1 MNNIIKLN
9 FKFHK
14 LQRDVFDFI
23 QDSDKTIF
31 SLAIGRQ
38 WGKSVLC
45 KSNSLYYSM
54 CLGHRVMW
62 VSVSN
67 RSAKFHWTDLLRAVE
82 PLPDNKISKS
92 DRDIEFSS
100 GGSLSVRSS
109 INAASLRGEPLDLI
123 ICDEA
128 AHYQDG
134 HETFWEA
141 LYPSII
147 AAKGKCILAT
157 TPNGKNWFYDIHSEG
172 DNPNNEYDIVSFNYK
187 SESSPIVDM
196 KRVMIAKYFMSPI
209 KWRQEFNAEFIG
221 SALSVFNNLDT
232 IDEST
237 FAEAPRAAK
246 SYVAGLDVG
255 LAGDN
260 TCISVIDVDNR
271 EQVAGYIID
280 EYEPNLIVDKVVEI
294 LDFWKPER
302 TVLETNGVGKPMLSM
317 IKNVISRGVDIKD
330 LEDVYGFGFRK
341 EGYNH
346 KIVGKHISNQV
357 KTNMV
362 EELVA
367 GLQNKQLGILDSSTE
382 YGKLQRRE
390 MESYESKLSTSE
402 NFRLYGAKSG
412 KHDDTVAALYLSYYL
427 LPRIKVKLKE
437 SELVNPFQV
446 YNA

>member
-1 MNNIIKLN
+1 MKIKLN

-14 LQRDVFDFI
+14 LQREVFDFI
-23 QDSDKTIF
+23 QHSDKTIF

-54 CLGHRVMW
+54 VLGRRVMW

-82 PLPDNKISKS
+82 HLPGVKISKS
-92 DRDIEFSS
+92 DRDIEFNN
-100 GGSLSVRSS
+100 GGSLSIRSS
-109 INAASLRGEPLDLI
+109 QNAASLRGEPLDLI

-134 HETFWEA
+134 NETFWEA

-147 AAKGKCILAT
+147 AAKGKCVLAT

-172 DNPNNEYDIVSFNYK
+172 INPNNQYDIVSFNYK

-196 KRVMIAKYFMSPI
+196 KRVGIAKYFMSPI

-221 SALSVFNNLDT
+221 SALSVFNNLDRV
-232 IDEST
+232 DENN
-237 FAEAPRAAK
+237 FRGAIPPAK
-246 SYVAGLDVG
+246 SYVAGLDIG
-255 LAGDN
+255 LGDDN
-260 TCISVIDVDNR
+260 TCLSIIDVDNR
-271 EQVAGYIID
+271 EQVAGYLID
-280 EYEPNLIVDKVVEI
+280 EYEPSAIVDKLVQI
-294 LDFWKPER
+294 LDDWKPYK
-302 TVLETNGVGKPMLSM
+302 TVLETNGVGRPMLSM
-317 IKNVISRGVDIKD
+317 IRNVMKNSVRTED
-330 LEDVYGFGFRK
+330 LEDVYGFSFRR
-341 EGYNH
+341 GGH
-346 KIVGKHISNQV
+346 THRVIGRHINNQV

-367 GLQNKQLGILDSSTE
+367 GLQNKQLSILNTRTE

-390 MESYESKLSTSE
+390 MEVYESKLNSSE
-402 NFRLYGAKSG
+402 TFRLYGAKTG
-412 KHDDTVAALYLSYYL
+412 KHDDTVSALYLSYNL
-427 LPRIKVKLKE
+427 LPKIRVQLKE
-437 SELVNPFQV
+437 SEMVNPFQQ
-446 YNA
+446 YHA